1 MDTFYELLDLG
12 SGNVLAD
19 FTDIDEALTA
29 LQRTSERH
37 GQPAIRNLSLMRI
50 EGDDQ
55 SLVAMQDQLA
65 AMVEDYARST
75 MSKTSVTIGG

>member
-1 MDTFYELLDLG
+1 MDTFFELIDLG

-19 FTDIDEALTA
+19 FADIDEALAALLRTA
-29 LQRTSERH
+29 ERH

-55 SLVAMQDQLA
+55 SLVAMQDPLA
-65 AMVEDYARST
+65 DMVEDYARS
-75 MSKTSVTIGG
+75 STSRGSVAIGG

>member
-1 MDTFYELLDLG
+1 MDTFFELIDLG

-19 FTDIDEALTA
+19 FDDIDEALTA
-29 LQRTSERH
+29 LRRTAERH

>member
-1 MDTFYELLDLG
+1 MDTFFELLDLG

-19 FTDIDEALTA
+19 FADIDEVLAALRRTA
-29 LQRTSERH
+29 ERH

-55 SLVAMQDQLA
+55 FLVAMQDQLA
-65 AMVEDYARST
+65 DFVEDFTRST
-75 MSKTSVTIGG
+75 TSSSSVTIGD